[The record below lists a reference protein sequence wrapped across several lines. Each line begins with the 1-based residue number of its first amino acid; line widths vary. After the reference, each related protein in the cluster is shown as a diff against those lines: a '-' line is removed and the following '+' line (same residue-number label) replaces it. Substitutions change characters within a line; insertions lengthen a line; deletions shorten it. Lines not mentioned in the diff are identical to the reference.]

1 MEDDMSDQDSY
12 NGSYN
17 GSDGESYKKSNDIK
31 ISLEKKE
38 NNFKCLK
45 CYHKFYINLKENIL
59 CPNCGY
65 RILDKLRTK
74 KHIIYKTE

>member
-1 MEDDMSDQDSY
+1 MESEDDIKSY
-12 NGSYN
+12 NDSESYN
-17 GSDGESYKKSNDIK
+17 DDDNFASVK
-31 ISLEKKE
+31 INEEKKE

-45 CYHKFYINLKENIL
+45 CSHKFYINLKENIM

-74 KHIIYKTE
+74 KHIVYKTE